1 MKTQTPYLTLDA
13 KGRATLPE
21 EVRSALGVEAG
32 DIILLEATDHGTF
45 EMTPA
50 RLVPRDQLWFHDPA
64 IRKRV
69 EAAEEDFAAGRS
81 VRTETVDEAQV
92 FLDSLK
98 QQKADRRD
106 ERKANVPR
114 GRMV

>member
-1 MKTQTPYLTLDA
+1 MPASTPYLTLDA

-50 RLVPRDQLWFHDPA
+50 RLVPRDQLWFHDA
-64 IRKRV
+64 AVRKRV
-69 EAAEEDFAAGRS
+69 EAAEGDFVAGRS
-81 VRTETVDEAQV
+81 VRTETPDEAQA

-98 QQKADRRD
+98 QHDADGRD
-106 ERKANVPR
+106 ER
-114 GRMV
+114 